1 MSYSPV
7 VLIFSYRMVWK
18 VAFVPRPWLIKGRF
32 VLGVV
37 CWTVTINT
45 IFFAYNCGPLWHH
58 VFFLVL
64 GLGLEP
70 DTYVDEYLWTLRP
83 HNSPSKSFSLAP
95 RVERRI
101 LTFLGM
107 FWARHVLS
115 STSTSAFLTAQGT
128 LLTLQRLERALIKF
142 LLLLV
147 PHILHCVVME
157 QLNLIH

>member
-1 MSYSPV
+1 M
-7 VLIFSYRMVWK
+7 
-18 VAFVPRPWLIKGRF
+18 FV
-32 VLGVV
+32 
-37 CWTVTINT
+37 
-45 IFFAYNCGPLWHH
+45 
-58 VFFLVL
+58 LVL

-157 QLNLIH
+157 QLNLIHKLYILENNIF